1 MFAFSAGDFSA
12 GSLIGAS
19 VYPILWVGILWYV
32 KCKLNNTYTRLEE
45 LKNKIQSYQKQYAVV
60 ANKSKLILGDLLKE
74 MQTSL
79 VTTRTFQKSFAKMTK
94 SGRSWRYIS
103 VDDVLPQVEEAI
115 KYAAV
120 NFKPEK

>member
-1 MFAFSAGDFSA
+1 MLAFSAGDFCC
-12 GSLIGAS
+12 GIIGAS
-19 VYPILWVGILWYV
+19 VYPILYFGILWYV
-32 KCKLNNTYTRLEE
+32 KCKLNDTYTRLVE

-103 VDDVLPQVEEAI
+103 VDDVLPQVEKAI
-115 KYAAV
+115 
-120 NFKPEK
+120 